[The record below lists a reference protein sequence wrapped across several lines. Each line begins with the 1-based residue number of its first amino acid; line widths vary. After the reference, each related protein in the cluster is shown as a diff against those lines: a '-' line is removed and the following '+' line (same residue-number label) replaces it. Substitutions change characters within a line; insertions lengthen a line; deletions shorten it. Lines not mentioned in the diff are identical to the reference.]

1 MLLPSRSVSETPG
14 HGSVRRLRGEMGHVK
29 QKCPAVVIFES
40 VLDEVPRG
48 HGKSA
53 LPELASR
60 QFSQLI
66 VYRLAE
72 ANGDETSTEQNRF
85 DGIKLGQHFPV
96 SGRIFLGEF
105 GELPASAVEVAPLR

>member
-1 MLLPSRSVSETPG
+1 MLLSSRGVSETPR
-14 HGSVRRLRGEMGHVK
+14 HGSVRGLCREMGHVK

-60 QFSQLI
+60 QLSQLI
-66 VYRLAE
+66 VYGLAE
-72 ANGDETSTEQNRF
+72 TNWDETCTEQNWF

-105 GELPASAVEVAPLR
+105 GELPASAV